1 MPGRFSHLRAPVASV
16 ALALGVVYLV
26 WGSTYLGIKIA
37 GDTMPPLLMLGARF
51 LVAGAILYP
60 LTVRR
65 LPPPERPTARQW
77 RDATVVAAGLLL
89 GGLGLVG
96 LAERTV
102 PTGIAAL
109 LIAAA
114 PLWLTLFDRIAFG
127 VRLSGT
133 ILAGLVVGFSGVAL
147 LVTPGVENRFDA
159 GGVAMM
165 LVSPVLWSAGTMY
178 AKRADL
184 PSRPF
189 VATSLEML
197 VGGVL
202 LVLAGTA
209 LGEWRDLHLDA
220 ISARSL
226 VAFAYLVVVGSL
238 IAFTAYV
245 WLLTVAPISLISTY
259 AYVNPV
265 VALAL
270 GALIESEPVTSHTL
284 VAAIVTLG
292 GVALIVT
299 SHARSPASASP

>member
-1 MPGRFSHLRAPVASV
+1 M
-16 ALALGVVYLV
+16 LA
-26 WGSTYLGIKIA
+26 
-37 GDTMPPLLMLGARF
+37 
-51 LVAGAILYP
+51 
-60 LTVRR
+60 
-65 LPPPERPTARQW
+65 
-77 RDATVVAAGLLL
+77 
-89 GGLGLVG
+89 
-96 LAERTV
+96 
-102 PTGIAAL
+102 
-109 LIAAA
+109 
-114 PLWLTLFDRIAFG
+114 
-127 VRLSGT
+127 
-133 ILAGLVVGFSGVAL
+133 
-147 LVTPGVENRFDA
+147 
-159 GGVAMM
+159 
-165 LVSPVLWSAGTMY
+165 
-178 AKRADL
+178 
-184 PSRPF
+184 
-189 VATSLEML
+189 
-197 VGGVL
+197 GGVL

-284 VAAIVTLG
+284 VAAIVILG